1 MSSAPCCANFWSHTI
16 YDWGDVVPPV
26 SYGDGISDAK
36 CVVSGLQM
44 DYRRFQNQ
52 AQLACYTN
60 ERDAIRAYDAATPIT
75 TNLMGT
81 FKDLDY
87 FEWAKEMDVVSWD
100 NYPDMDTPPSFTAM
114 CHDLMR
120 GIGGNKPFMLM
131 EQTPNQ
137 QNWFPFCKVKRPGEV
152 RQLSWQ
158 AVSHGADTVQFFQM
172 KQSIG
177 GCERFHGAVIAH
189 DGTEQSRVFKETAA
203 LGGELDRIG
212 KRIMGSEIRAKVA
225 IMFDWQSYWSL
236 EGCVGPTAGFSY
248 PNEVHRFYRAF
259 WRRNVPVD
267 IIESTTP
274 LDKLKQYDLVVA
286 PALITVLPGVAET
299 LESYVSEGGSFITG
313 YMAGIHDEHDL
324 VVPGGYPGKLRD
336 LMGVWVEEIDALT
349 PDETIEVHGDAVD
362 AKGEIVASIIHREGA
377 RRLAAYGGGEF
388 YAGHSAL
395 TVNTY
400 GKGKAYFVGTPLD
413 ETGMSAFMAPI
424 IKELGLKPLDT
435 PEDVSLSVRYGDD
448 GVRYAF
454 LINNSES
461 GQEAVPGRAQRRCG
475 TAHRPCGRRA
485 GRAQTVRRE
494 RDRTRIIGIGV
505 VTWQD
510 VSDATEY
517 ARASRRTLYWSQVLN
532 SIEDRLDSDMTA
544 KRRILAFEIGTFFTR
559 YVVFED
565 GRMGIPGTI
574 ATPVDSVESFYQALA
589 HIVNG
594 QRAPLDGIAMSVPGF
609 IDVSKQVAVTAGALG
624 MLYKHEIGKEL
635 QEYLDKPVP
644 TWMENDANC
653 AAMAEKLSG
662 NAVKLDDFALIT
674 IDTGIGGALFLDGG
688 IRRGK
693 DWRAGELGMMIPNYE
708 TGGFNTM
715 QNYLSTIVLAEDY
728 AKEFDVPTGSIVPA
742 TLFRR
747 LDEPR
752 VRKIVDE
759 WIDYL
764 AIAIFN
770 TAAATDPECILLGG
784 GICREQ
790 QLLPMV
796 NAALDRIPQWGD
808 FRTSVKRCRHTNNA
822 GLIGA
827 YYAFE
832 TEVGGLTDVP
842 IR

>member
-1 MSSAPCCANFWSHTI
+1 MKPMFDHFLFGGDWNPEQWPEDTWEHDLDMLEDAHINEVTINVFSWALLQLAEDRYDFSMLDKIVALLVKHDFNIVMATGTAALSGWMVRLHPETIRTEQNGTRHVFGGRHNFCPTSPYFRKVSRALAAHVAERYAGTPGLVTWHVCNEYGGGGGLCYCEQCAESFRAWLKDKYGTVEKLNQAWCANFWSHTI
-16 YDWGDVVPPV
+16 IDWADVVPPV

-100 NYPDMDTPPSFTAM
+100 NYPGMDTPPSFTAM

-152 RQLSWQ
+152 RKLSWQ
-158 AVSHGADTVQFFQM
+158 AVAHGADTVQFFQM

-212 KRIMGSEIRAKVA
+212 KRIMGSQIRAKVA

-259 WRRNVPVD
+259 WRRNVSVD

-336 LMGVWVEEIDALT
+336 LMGVWVEEIDALA

-362 AKGEIVASIIHREGA
+362 AKGQIVASIIHREGA
-377 RRLAAYGGGEF
+377 RRLATYGGDEF

-461 GQEAVPGRAQRRCG
+461 DKRLCLDELNG
-475 TAHRPCGRRA
+475 
-485 GRAQTVRRE
+485 
-494 RDRTRIIGIGV
+494 GV
-505 VTWQD
+505 ELLT
-510 VSDATEY
+510 
-517 ARASRRTLYWSQVLN
+517 
-532 SIEDRLDSDMTA
+532 
-544 KRRILAFEIGTFFTR
+544 GH
-559 YVVFED
+559 VVD
-565 GRMGIPGTI
+565 G
-574 ATPVDSVESFYQALA
+574 PVELKPYG
-589 HIVNG
+589 VNV
-594 QRAPLDGIAMSVPGF
+594 I
-609 IDVSKQVAVTAGALG
+609 
-624 MLYKHEIGKEL
+624 
-635 QEYLDKPVP
+635 
-644 TWMENDANC
+644 
-653 AAMAEKLSG
+653 
-662 NAVKLDDFALIT
+662 
-674 IDTGIGGALFLDGG
+674 
-688 IRRGK
+688 
-693 DWRAGELGMMIPNYE
+693 ELG
-708 TGGFNTM
+708 
-715 QNYLSTIVLAEDY
+715 
-728 AKEFDVPTGSIVPA
+728 
-742 TLFRR
+742 
-747 LDEPR
+747 
-752 VRKIVDE
+752 
-759 WIDYL
+759 
-764 AIAIFN
+764 
-770 TAAATDPECILLGG
+770 
-784 GICREQ
+784 
-790 QLLPMV
+790 
-796 NAALDRIPQWGD
+796 
-808 FRTSVKRCRHTNNA
+808 
-822 GLIGA
+822 
-827 YYAFE
+827 
-832 TEVGGLTDVP
+832 
-842 IR
+842 

>member
-1 MSSAPCCANFWSHTI
+1 MKPMFDHFLFGGDWNPEQWPEDTWEHDLDMLEDAHINEVTINVFSWALLQPAEDRYDFSMLDKIVALLVKHDFNIVMATGTAALPGWMVRLHPETIRTEQNGTRHVFGGRHNFCPTSPYFRKASRALAAHVAERYAGTSGLVAWHVCNEYGGGGGLCYCDHCAEAFRTWLKNKYGTVEALNKAWCANFWSHTI

-52 AQLACYTN
+52 AQLACCTN

-100 NYPDMDTPPSFTAM
+100 NYPGMDTPPSFTAM

-152 RQLSWQ
+152 RKLSWQ

-336 LMGVWVEEIDALT
+336 LMGVWVEEIDALA

-461 GQEAVPGRAQRRCG
+461 DKRLCLDELNG
-475 TAHRPCGRRA
+475 
-485 GRAQTVRRE
+485 
-494 RDRTRIIGIGV
+494 GV
-505 VTWQD
+505 ELLT
-510 VSDATEY
+510 
-517 ARASRRTLYWSQVLN
+517 
-532 SIEDRLDSDMTA
+532 
-544 KRRILAFEIGTFFTR
+544 GH
-559 YVVFED
+559 VVD
-565 GRMGIPGTI
+565 G
-574 ATPVDSVESFYQALA
+574 PVELKPYG
-589 HIVNG
+589 VNV
-594 QRAPLDGIAMSVPGF
+594 I
-609 IDVSKQVAVTAGALG
+609 
-624 MLYKHEIGKEL
+624 
-635 QEYLDKPVP
+635 
-644 TWMENDANC
+644 
-653 AAMAEKLSG
+653 
-662 NAVKLDDFALIT
+662 
-674 IDTGIGGALFLDGG
+674 
-688 IRRGK
+688 
-693 DWRAGELGMMIPNYE
+693 ELG
-708 TGGFNTM
+708 
-715 QNYLSTIVLAEDY
+715 
-728 AKEFDVPTGSIVPA
+728 
-742 TLFRR
+742 
-747 LDEPR
+747 
-752 VRKIVDE
+752 
-759 WIDYL
+759 
-764 AIAIFN
+764 
-770 TAAATDPECILLGG
+770 
-784 GICREQ
+784 
-790 QLLPMV
+790 
-796 NAALDRIPQWGD
+796 
-808 FRTSVKRCRHTNNA
+808 
-822 GLIGA
+822 
-827 YYAFE
+827 
-832 TEVGGLTDVP
+832 
-842 IR
+842 

>member
-1 MSSAPCCANFWSHTI
+1 MKPMFDHFLFGGDWNPEQWPEDTWEHDLDMLEDAHINEVTINVFSWALLQPAEDRYDFSMLDKIVALLVKHDFNIVMATGTAALPGWMVRLHPETIRTEQNGTRHVFGGRHNFCPTSPYFRKASRALAAHVAERYAGTSGLVAWHVCNEYGGGGGLCYCDHCAEAFRTWLKNKYGTVEALNKAWCANFWSHTI

-100 NYPDMDTPPSFTAM
+100 NYPGMDTPPSFTAM

-137 QNWFPFCKVKRPGEV
+137 QNWFPFCKVKRSGEV
-152 RQLSWQ
+152 RKLSWQ

-274 LDKLKQYDLVVA
+274 LDKLKQYDLAVA

-336 LMGVWVEEIDALT
+336 LMGVWVEEIDALA

-461 GQEAVPGRAQRRCG
+461 DKRLCLDELNG
-475 TAHRPCGRRA
+475 
-485 GRAQTVRRE
+485 
-494 RDRTRIIGIGV
+494 GV
-505 VTWQD
+505 ELLT
-510 VSDATEY
+510 
-517 ARASRRTLYWSQVLN
+517 
-532 SIEDRLDSDMTA
+532 
-544 KRRILAFEIGTFFTR
+544 GH
-559 YVVFED
+559 VVD
-565 GRMGIPGTI
+565 G
-574 ATPVDSVESFYQALA
+574 PVELKPYG
-589 HIVNG
+589 VNV
-594 QRAPLDGIAMSVPGF
+594 I
-609 IDVSKQVAVTAGALG
+609 
-624 MLYKHEIGKEL
+624 
-635 QEYLDKPVP
+635 
-644 TWMENDANC
+644 
-653 AAMAEKLSG
+653 
-662 NAVKLDDFALIT
+662 
-674 IDTGIGGALFLDGG
+674 
-688 IRRGK
+688 
-693 DWRAGELGMMIPNYE
+693 ELG
-708 TGGFNTM
+708 
-715 QNYLSTIVLAEDY
+715 
-728 AKEFDVPTGSIVPA
+728 
-742 TLFRR
+742 
-747 LDEPR
+747 
-752 VRKIVDE
+752 
-759 WIDYL
+759 
-764 AIAIFN
+764 
-770 TAAATDPECILLGG
+770 
-784 GICREQ
+784 
-790 QLLPMV
+790 
-796 NAALDRIPQWGD
+796 
-808 FRTSVKRCRHTNNA
+808 
-822 GLIGA
+822 
-827 YYAFE
+827 
-832 TEVGGLTDVP
+832 
-842 IR
+842 

>member
-1 MSSAPCCANFWSHTI
+1 MKPMFDHFLFGGDWNPEQWPEDTWEHDLDMLEDAHINEVTINVFSWALLQPAEDRYDFSMLDKIIALLVKHDFNIVMATGTAALPGWMVRLHPETIRTEQNGTRHVFGGRHNFCPTSPYFRKASRALAAHVAERYAGTSGLVAWHVCNEYGGGGGLCYCDHCAEAFRTWLKNKYGTVEALNKAWCANFWSHTI

-100 NYPDMDTPPSFTAM
+100 NYPGMDTPPSFTAM

-137 QNWFPFCKVKRPGEV
+137 QNWFPFCKVKRSGEV
-152 RQLSWQ
+152 RKLSWQ

-336 LMGVWVEEIDALT
+336 LMGVWVEEIDALA

-461 GQEAVPGRAQRRCG
+461 DKRLCLDELNG
-475 TAHRPCGRRA
+475 
-485 GRAQTVRRE
+485 
-494 RDRTRIIGIGV
+494 GV
-505 VTWQD
+505 ELLT
-510 VSDATEY
+510 
-517 ARASRRTLYWSQVLN
+517 
-532 SIEDRLDSDMTA
+532 
-544 KRRILAFEIGTFFTR
+544 GH
-559 YVVFED
+559 VVD
-565 GRMGIPGTI
+565 G
-574 ATPVDSVESFYQALA
+574 PVELKPYG
-589 HIVNG
+589 VNV
-594 QRAPLDGIAMSVPGF
+594 I
-609 IDVSKQVAVTAGALG
+609 
-624 MLYKHEIGKEL
+624 
-635 QEYLDKPVP
+635 
-644 TWMENDANC
+644 
-653 AAMAEKLSG
+653 
-662 NAVKLDDFALIT
+662 
-674 IDTGIGGALFLDGG
+674 
-688 IRRGK
+688 
-693 DWRAGELGMMIPNYE
+693 ELG
-708 TGGFNTM
+708 
-715 QNYLSTIVLAEDY
+715 
-728 AKEFDVPTGSIVPA
+728 
-742 TLFRR
+742 
-747 LDEPR
+747 
-752 VRKIVDE
+752 
-759 WIDYL
+759 
-764 AIAIFN
+764 
-770 TAAATDPECILLGG
+770 
-784 GICREQ
+784 
-790 QLLPMV
+790 
-796 NAALDRIPQWGD
+796 
-808 FRTSVKRCRHTNNA
+808 
-822 GLIGA
+822 
-827 YYAFE
+827 
-832 TEVGGLTDVP
+832 
-842 IR
+842 

>member
-1 MSSAPCCANFWSHTI
+1 MKPMFDHFLFGGDWNPEQWPEDTWEHDLDMLEDAHINEVTINVFSWALLQPAEDRYDFSMLDKIVALLVKHDFNIVMATGTAALPGWMVRLHPETIRTEQNGTRHVFGGRHNFCPTSPYFRKASRALAAHVAERYAGTSGLVAWHVCNEYGGGGGLCYCDHCAEAFRTWLKNKYGTVEALNKAWCANFWSHTI

-100 NYPDMDTPPSFTAM
+100 NYPGMDTPPSFTAM

-152 RQLSWQ
+152 RKLSWQ

-336 LMGVWVEEIDALT
+336 LMGVWVEEIDALA

-388 YAGHSAL
+388 YVGHSAL

-461 GQEAVPGRAQRRCG
+461 DKRLCLDELNG
-475 TAHRPCGRRA
+475 
-485 GRAQTVRRE
+485 
-494 RDRTRIIGIGV
+494 GV
-505 VTWQD
+505 ELLT
-510 VSDATEY
+510 
-517 ARASRRTLYWSQVLN
+517 
-532 SIEDRLDSDMTA
+532 
-544 KRRILAFEIGTFFTR
+544 GH
-559 YVVFED
+559 VVD
-565 GRMGIPGTI
+565 G
-574 ATPVDSVESFYQALA
+574 PVELKPYG
-589 HIVNG
+589 VNV
-594 QRAPLDGIAMSVPGF
+594 I
-609 IDVSKQVAVTAGALG
+609 
-624 MLYKHEIGKEL
+624 
-635 QEYLDKPVP
+635 
-644 TWMENDANC
+644 
-653 AAMAEKLSG
+653 
-662 NAVKLDDFALIT
+662 
-674 IDTGIGGALFLDGG
+674 
-688 IRRGK
+688 
-693 DWRAGELGMMIPNYE
+693 ELG
-708 TGGFNTM
+708 
-715 QNYLSTIVLAEDY
+715 
-728 AKEFDVPTGSIVPA
+728 
-742 TLFRR
+742 
-747 LDEPR
+747 
-752 VRKIVDE
+752 
-759 WIDYL
+759 
-764 AIAIFN
+764 
-770 TAAATDPECILLGG
+770 
-784 GICREQ
+784 
-790 QLLPMV
+790 
-796 NAALDRIPQWGD
+796 
-808 FRTSVKRCRHTNNA
+808 
-822 GLIGA
+822 
-827 YYAFE
+827 
-832 TEVGGLTDVP
+832 
-842 IR
+842 

>member
-1 MSSAPCCANFWSHTI
+1 MKPMFDHFLFGGDWNPEQWPEDTWEHELDMLEDAHINEVTINVFSWALLQPAEDRYDFSMLDKIVALLVKHDFNIVMATGTAALPGWMVRLHPETIRTEQNGTRHVFGGRHNFCPTSPYFRKASRALAAHVAERYAGTSGLVAWHVCNEYGGGGGLCYCDHCAEAFRTWLKNKYGTVEALNKAWCANFWSHTI

-100 NYPDMDTPPSFTAM
+100 NYPGMDTPPSFTAM

-152 RQLSWQ
+152 RKLSWQ

-336 LMGVWVEEIDALT
+336 LMGVWVEEIDALA

-461 GQEAVPGRAQRRCG
+461 DKRLCLDELNG
-475 TAHRPCGRRA
+475 
-485 GRAQTVRRE
+485 
-494 RDRTRIIGIGV
+494 GV
-505 VTWQD
+505 ELLT
-510 VSDATEY
+510 
-517 ARASRRTLYWSQVLN
+517 
-532 SIEDRLDSDMTA
+532 
-544 KRRILAFEIGTFFTR
+544 GH
-559 YVVFED
+559 VVD
-565 GRMGIPGTI
+565 G
-574 ATPVDSVESFYQALA
+574 PVELKPYG
-589 HIVNG
+589 VNV
-594 QRAPLDGIAMSVPGF
+594 I
-609 IDVSKQVAVTAGALG
+609 
-624 MLYKHEIGKEL
+624 
-635 QEYLDKPVP
+635 
-644 TWMENDANC
+644 
-653 AAMAEKLSG
+653 
-662 NAVKLDDFALIT
+662 
-674 IDTGIGGALFLDGG
+674 
-688 IRRGK
+688 
-693 DWRAGELGMMIPNYE
+693 ELG
-708 TGGFNTM
+708 
-715 QNYLSTIVLAEDY
+715 
-728 AKEFDVPTGSIVPA
+728 
-742 TLFRR
+742 
-747 LDEPR
+747 
-752 VRKIVDE
+752 
-759 WIDYL
+759 
-764 AIAIFN
+764 
-770 TAAATDPECILLGG
+770 
-784 GICREQ
+784 
-790 QLLPMV
+790 
-796 NAALDRIPQWGD
+796 
-808 FRTSVKRCRHTNNA
+808 
-822 GLIGA
+822 
-827 YYAFE
+827 
-832 TEVGGLTDVP
+832 
-842 IR
+842 

>member
-1 MSSAPCCANFWSHTI
+1 MLEDAHINEVTINVFSWALLQPAEDRYDFSMLDKIVALLVKHDFNIVMATGTAALPGWMVRLHPETIRTEQNGTRHVFGGRHNFCPTSPYFRKASRALAAHVAERYAGTSGLVAWHVCNEYGGGGGLCYCDHCAEAFRTWLKNKYGTVEALNKAWCANFWSHTI

-100 NYPDMDTPPSFTAM
+100 NYPGMDTPPSFTAM

-152 RQLSWQ
+152 RKLSWQ

-336 LMGVWVEEIDALT
+336 LMGVWVEEIDALA

-461 GQEAVPGRAQRRCG
+461 DKRLCLDELNG
-475 TAHRPCGRRA
+475 
-485 GRAQTVRRE
+485 
-494 RDRTRIIGIGV
+494 GV
-505 VTWQD
+505 ELLT
-510 VSDATEY
+510 
-517 ARASRRTLYWSQVLN
+517 
-532 SIEDRLDSDMTA
+532 
-544 KRRILAFEIGTFFTR
+544 GH
-559 YVVFED
+559 VVD
-565 GRMGIPGTI
+565 G
-574 ATPVDSVESFYQALA
+574 PVELKPYG
-589 HIVNG
+589 VNV
-594 QRAPLDGIAMSVPGF
+594 I
-609 IDVSKQVAVTAGALG
+609 
-624 MLYKHEIGKEL
+624 
-635 QEYLDKPVP
+635 
-644 TWMENDANC
+644 
-653 AAMAEKLSG
+653 
-662 NAVKLDDFALIT
+662 
-674 IDTGIGGALFLDGG
+674 
-688 IRRGK
+688 
-693 DWRAGELGMMIPNYE
+693 ELG
-708 TGGFNTM
+708 
-715 QNYLSTIVLAEDY
+715 
-728 AKEFDVPTGSIVPA
+728 
-742 TLFRR
+742 
-747 LDEPR
+747 
-752 VRKIVDE
+752 
-759 WIDYL
+759 
-764 AIAIFN
+764 
-770 TAAATDPECILLGG
+770 
-784 GICREQ
+784 
-790 QLLPMV
+790 
-796 NAALDRIPQWGD
+796 
-808 FRTSVKRCRHTNNA
+808 
-822 GLIGA
+822 
-827 YYAFE
+827 
-832 TEVGGLTDVP
+832 
-842 IR
+842 

>member
-1 MSSAPCCANFWSHTI
+1 MKPMFDHFLFGGDWNPEQWPEDTWEHDLDMLEDAHINEVTINVFSWALLQPAEDRYDFSMLDKIVALLVKHDFNIVMATGTAALPGWMVRLHPETIRTEQNGTRHVFGGRHNFCPTSPYFRKASRALAAHVAERYAGTSGLVAWHVCNEYGGGGGLCYCDHCAEALRTWLKNKYGTVEALNKAWCANFWSHTI

-100 NYPDMDTPPSFTAM
+100 NYPGMDTPPSFTAM

-152 RQLSWQ
+152 RKLSWQ

-336 LMGVWVEEIDALT
+336 LMGVWVEEIDALA

-461 GQEAVPGRAQRRCG
+461 DKRLCLDELNG
-475 TAHRPCGRRA
+475 
-485 GRAQTVRRE
+485 
-494 RDRTRIIGIGV
+494 GV
-505 VTWQD
+505 ELLT
-510 VSDATEY
+510 
-517 ARASRRTLYWSQVLN
+517 
-532 SIEDRLDSDMTA
+532 
-544 KRRILAFEIGTFFTR
+544 GH
-559 YVVFED
+559 VVD
-565 GRMGIPGTI
+565 G
-574 ATPVDSVESFYQALA
+574 PVELKPYG
-589 HIVNG
+589 VNV
-594 QRAPLDGIAMSVPGF
+594 I
-609 IDVSKQVAVTAGALG
+609 
-624 MLYKHEIGKEL
+624 
-635 QEYLDKPVP
+635 
-644 TWMENDANC
+644 
-653 AAMAEKLSG
+653 
-662 NAVKLDDFALIT
+662 
-674 IDTGIGGALFLDGG
+674 
-688 IRRGK
+688 
-693 DWRAGELGMMIPNYE
+693 ELG
-708 TGGFNTM
+708 
-715 QNYLSTIVLAEDY
+715 
-728 AKEFDVPTGSIVPA
+728 
-742 TLFRR
+742 
-747 LDEPR
+747 
-752 VRKIVDE
+752 
-759 WIDYL
+759 
-764 AIAIFN
+764 
-770 TAAATDPECILLGG
+770 
-784 GICREQ
+784 
-790 QLLPMV
+790 
-796 NAALDRIPQWGD
+796 
-808 FRTSVKRCRHTNNA
+808 
-822 GLIGA
+822 
-827 YYAFE
+827 
-832 TEVGGLTDVP
+832 
-842 IR
+842 

>member
-1 MSSAPCCANFWSHTI
+1 MKPMFDHFLFGGDWNPEQWPEDTWEHDLDMLEDAHINEVTINVFSWALLQPAEDRYDFSMLDKIVALLVKHDFNIVMATGTAALPGWMVRLHPETIRTEQNGTRHVFGGRHNFCPTSPYFRKTSRALAAHVAERYAGTSGLVAWHVCNEYGGGGGLCYCDHCAEAFRTWLKNKYGTVEALNKAWCANFWSHTI

-60 ERDAIRAYDAATPIT
+60 ERDSIRAYDAATPIT

-100 NYPDMDTPPSFTAM
+100 NYPGMDTPPSFTAM

-152 RQLSWQ
+152 RKLSWQ

-336 LMGVWVEEIDALT
+336 LMGVWVEEIDALA

-377 RRLAAYGGGEF
+377 RR
-388 YAGHSAL
+388 
-395 TVNTY
+395 
-400 GKGKAYFVGTPLD
+400 
-413 ETGMSAFMAPI
+413 
-424 IKELGLKPLDT
+424 
-435 PEDVSLSVRYGDD
+435 
-448 GVRYAF
+448 
-454 LINNSES
+454 
-461 GQEAVPGRAQRRCG
+461 
-475 TAHRPCGRRA
+475 
-485 GRAQTVRRE
+485 
-494 RDRTRIIGIGV
+494 
-505 VTWQD
+505 
-510 VSDATEY
+510 
-517 ARASRRTLYWSQVLN
+517 
-532 SIEDRLDSDMTA
+532 
-544 KRRILAFEIGTFFTR
+544 
-559 YVVFED
+559 
-565 GRMGIPGTI
+565 
-574 ATPVDSVESFYQALA
+574 
-589 HIVNG
+589 
-594 QRAPLDGIAMSVPGF
+594 
-609 IDVSKQVAVTAGALG
+609 
-624 MLYKHEIGKEL
+624 
-635 QEYLDKPVP
+635 
-644 TWMENDANC
+644 
-653 AAMAEKLSG
+653 
-662 NAVKLDDFALIT
+662 
-674 IDTGIGGALFLDGG
+674 
-688 IRRGK
+688 
-693 DWRAGELGMMIPNYE
+693 
-708 TGGFNTM
+708 
-715 QNYLSTIVLAEDY
+715 
-728 AKEFDVPTGSIVPA
+728 
-742 TLFRR
+742 
-747 LDEPR
+747 
-752 VRKIVDE
+752 
-759 WIDYL
+759 
-764 AIAIFN
+764 
-770 TAAATDPECILLGG
+770 
-784 GICREQ
+784 
-790 QLLPMV
+790 
-796 NAALDRIPQWGD
+796 DRIRPRKSPDAILVTG
-808 FRTSVKRCRHTNNA
+808 
-822 GLIGA
+822 
-827 YYAFE
+827 FE
-832 TEVGGLTDVP
+832 LY
-842 IR
+842 

>member
-1 MSSAPCCANFWSHTI
+1 MKPMFDHFLFGGDWNPEQWPEDTWEHDLDMLEDAHINEVTINVFSWALLQPAEDRYDFSMLDKIVALLVKHDFNIVMATGTAALPGWMVRLHPETIRTEQNGTRHVFGGRHNFCPTSPYFRKASRALAAHVAERYAGTSGLVAWHVCNEYGGGGGLCYCDHCAEAFRTWLKNKYGTVEALNKAWCANFWSHTI

-44 DYRRFQNQ
+44 DYRRFQSQ

-100 NYPDMDTPPSFTAM
+100 NYPGMDTPPSFTAM

-137 QNWFPFCKVKRPGEV
+137 QNWFPFCKVKRSGEV
-152 RQLSWQ
+152 RKLSWQ

-236 EGCVGPTAGFSY
+236 EGCVGPIAGFSY

-336 LMGVWVEEIDALT
+336 LMGVWVEEIDALA

-461 GQEAVPGRAQRRCG
+461 DKRLCLDELNG
-475 TAHRPCGRRA
+475 
-485 GRAQTVRRE
+485 
-494 RDRTRIIGIGV
+494 GV
-505 VTWQD
+505 ELLT
-510 VSDATEY
+510 
-517 ARASRRTLYWSQVLN
+517 
-532 SIEDRLDSDMTA
+532 
-544 KRRILAFEIGTFFTR
+544 GH
-559 YVVFED
+559 VVD
-565 GRMGIPGTI
+565 G
-574 ATPVDSVESFYQALA
+574 PVELKPYG
-589 HIVNG
+589 VNV
-594 QRAPLDGIAMSVPGF
+594 I
-609 IDVSKQVAVTAGALG
+609 
-624 MLYKHEIGKEL
+624 
-635 QEYLDKPVP
+635 
-644 TWMENDANC
+644 
-653 AAMAEKLSG
+653 
-662 NAVKLDDFALIT
+662 
-674 IDTGIGGALFLDGG
+674 
-688 IRRGK
+688 
-693 DWRAGELGMMIPNYE
+693 ELG
-708 TGGFNTM
+708 
-715 QNYLSTIVLAEDY
+715 
-728 AKEFDVPTGSIVPA
+728 
-742 TLFRR
+742 
-747 LDEPR
+747 
-752 VRKIVDE
+752 
-759 WIDYL
+759 
-764 AIAIFN
+764 
-770 TAAATDPECILLGG
+770 
-784 GICREQ
+784 
-790 QLLPMV
+790 
-796 NAALDRIPQWGD
+796 
-808 FRTSVKRCRHTNNA
+808 
-822 GLIGA
+822 
-827 YYAFE
+827 
-832 TEVGGLTDVP
+832 
-842 IR
+842 

>member
-1 MSSAPCCANFWSHTI
+1 MKPMFDHFLFGGDWNPEQWPEDTWEHDLDMLEDAHINEVTINVFSWALLQPAEDRYDFSMLDKIVALLVKHDFNIVMATGTAALPGWMVRLHPETIRTEQNGTRHVFGGRHNFCPTSPYFRKASRALAAHVAERYAGTSGLVAWHVCNEYGGGGGLCYCDHCAEAFRTWLKNKYGTVEALNKAWCANFWSHTI

-100 NYPDMDTPPSFTAM
+100 NYPGMDTPPSFTAM

-152 RQLSWQ
+152 RKLSWQ
-158 AVSHGADTVQFFQM
+158 AVSHGADAVQFFQM

-336 LMGVWVEEIDALT
+336 LMGVWVEEIDALA
-349 PDETIEVHGDAVD
+349 PDETIEVHGDAVG

-461 GQEAVPGRAQRRCG
+461 DKRLCLDELNG
-475 TAHRPCGRRA
+475 
-485 GRAQTVRRE
+485 
-494 RDRTRIIGIGV
+494 GV
-505 VTWQD
+505 ELLT
-510 VSDATEY
+510 
-517 ARASRRTLYWSQVLN
+517 
-532 SIEDRLDSDMTA
+532 
-544 KRRILAFEIGTFFTR
+544 GH
-559 YVVFED
+559 VVD
-565 GRMGIPGTI
+565 G
-574 ATPVDSVESFYQALA
+574 PVELKPYG
-589 HIVNG
+589 VNV
-594 QRAPLDGIAMSVPGF
+594 I
-609 IDVSKQVAVTAGALG
+609 
-624 MLYKHEIGKEL
+624 
-635 QEYLDKPVP
+635 
-644 TWMENDANC
+644 
-653 AAMAEKLSG
+653 
-662 NAVKLDDFALIT
+662 
-674 IDTGIGGALFLDGG
+674 
-688 IRRGK
+688 
-693 DWRAGELGMMIPNYE
+693 ELG
-708 TGGFNTM
+708 
-715 QNYLSTIVLAEDY
+715 
-728 AKEFDVPTGSIVPA
+728 
-742 TLFRR
+742 
-747 LDEPR
+747 
-752 VRKIVDE
+752 
-759 WIDYL
+759 
-764 AIAIFN
+764 
-770 TAAATDPECILLGG
+770 
-784 GICREQ
+784 
-790 QLLPMV
+790 
-796 NAALDRIPQWGD
+796 
-808 FRTSVKRCRHTNNA
+808 
-822 GLIGA
+822 
-827 YYAFE
+827 
-832 TEVGGLTDVP
+832 
-842 IR
+842 

>member
-1 MSSAPCCANFWSHTI
+1 MKPMFGHFLFGGDWNPEQWPEDTWEHDLDMLEDAHINEVTINVFSWALLQPAEDRYDFSMLDKIVALLVKHDFNIVMATGTAALPGWMVRLHPETIRTEQNGTHHVFGGRHNFCPTSPYFRKASRALAAHVAERYAGTSGLVAWHVCNEYGGGGGLCYCDHCAEAFRTWLKNKYGTVEALNKAWCANFWSHTI

-100 NYPDMDTPPSFTAM
+100 NYPGMGTPPSFTAM

-152 RQLSWQ
+152 RKLSWQ

-236 EGCVGPTAGFSY
+236 EGCIGPTAGFSY

-336 LMGVWVEEIDALT
+336 LMGVWVEEIDALA

-461 GQEAVPGRAQRRCG
+461 DKRLCLDELNG
-475 TAHRPCGRRA
+475 
-485 GRAQTVRRE
+485 
-494 RDRTRIIGIGV
+494 GV
-505 VTWQD
+505 ELLT
-510 VSDATEY
+510 
-517 ARASRRTLYWSQVLN
+517 
-532 SIEDRLDSDMTA
+532 
-544 KRRILAFEIGTFFTR
+544 GH
-559 YVVFED
+559 VVD
-565 GRMGIPGTI
+565 G
-574 ATPVDSVESFYQALA
+574 PVELKPYG
-589 HIVNG
+589 VNV
-594 QRAPLDGIAMSVPGF
+594 I
-609 IDVSKQVAVTAGALG
+609 
-624 MLYKHEIGKEL
+624 
-635 QEYLDKPVP
+635 
-644 TWMENDANC
+644 
-653 AAMAEKLSG
+653 
-662 NAVKLDDFALIT
+662 
-674 IDTGIGGALFLDGG
+674 
-688 IRRGK
+688 
-693 DWRAGELGMMIPNYE
+693 ELG
-708 TGGFNTM
+708 
-715 QNYLSTIVLAEDY
+715 
-728 AKEFDVPTGSIVPA
+728 
-742 TLFRR
+742 
-747 LDEPR
+747 
-752 VRKIVDE
+752 
-759 WIDYL
+759 
-764 AIAIFN
+764 
-770 TAAATDPECILLGG
+770 
-784 GICREQ
+784 
-790 QLLPMV
+790 
-796 NAALDRIPQWGD
+796 
-808 FRTSVKRCRHTNNA
+808 
-822 GLIGA
+822 
-827 YYAFE
+827 
-832 TEVGGLTDVP
+832 
-842 IR
+842 

>member
-1 MSSAPCCANFWSHTI
+1 MKPMFDHFLFGGDWNPEQWPEDTWEHDLDMLEDAHINEVTINVFSWALLQPAEDRYDFSMLDKIVALLVKHDFNIVMATGTAALPGWMVRLHPETIRTEQNGTRHVFGERHNFCPTSPYFRKASRALAAHVAERYAGTSGLVAWHVCNEYGGGGGLCYCDHCAEAFRTWLKNKYGTVEALNKAWCANFWSHTI

-100 NYPDMDTPPSFTAM
+100 NYPGMDTPPSFTAM

-152 RQLSWQ
+152 RKLSWQ

-236 EGCVGPTAGFSY
+236 EGCVGPTTGFNY
-248 PNEVHRFYRAF
+248 PNEVHRFYRAL

-267 IIESTTP
+267 MIASTTP
-274 LDKLKQYDLVVA
+274 LARLSQYDLAIA

-299 LESYVSEGGSFITG
+299 LEAYVADGGTFITG

-324 VVPGGYPGKLRD
+324 VVPGGYPGKLRR
-336 LMGVWVEEIDALT
+336 LMGVWVEEIDALA
-349 PDETIEVHGDAVD
+349 PGETIEVHGGTVD

-377 RRLAAYGGGEF
+377 ERLATYGGDEF

-395 TVNTY
+395 TVNAY

-424 IKELGLKPLDT
+424 IKELDLKSLDT
-435 PEDVSLSVRYGDD
+435 PEDVSLSVRYGD
-448 GVRYAF
+448 GGTRYAF
-454 LINNSES
+454 LINNSAADKRLCLSELN
-461 GQEAVPGRAQRRCG
+461 GG
-475 TAHRPCGRRA
+475 TELLTG
-485 GRAQTVRRE
+485 TVINDLIE
-494 RDRTRIIGIGV
+494 LKPYGV
-505 VTWQD
+505 D
-510 VSDATEY
+510 V
-517 ARASRRTLYWSQVLN
+517 
-532 SIEDRLDSDMTA
+532 
-544 KRRILAFEIGTFFTR
+544 
-559 YVVFED
+559 
-565 GRMGIPGTI
+565 I
-574 ATPVDSVESFYQALA
+574 AL
-589 HIVNG
+589 
-594 QRAPLDGIAMSVPGF
+594 R
-609 IDVSKQVAVTAGALG
+609 
-624 MLYKHEIGKEL
+624 
-635 QEYLDKPVP
+635 
-644 TWMENDANC
+644 
-653 AAMAEKLSG
+653 
-662 NAVKLDDFALIT
+662 
-674 IDTGIGGALFLDGG
+674 
-688 IRRGK
+688 
-693 DWRAGELGMMIPNYE
+693 
-708 TGGFNTM
+708 
-715 QNYLSTIVLAEDY
+715 
-728 AKEFDVPTGSIVPA
+728 
-742 TLFRR
+742 
-747 LDEPR
+747 
-752 VRKIVDE
+752 
-759 WIDYL
+759 
-764 AIAIFN
+764 
-770 TAAATDPECILLGG
+770 
-784 GICREQ
+784 
-790 QLLPMV
+790 
-796 NAALDRIPQWGD
+796 
-808 FRTSVKRCRHTNNA
+808 
-822 GLIGA
+822 
-827 YYAFE
+827 
-832 TEVGGLTDVP
+832 
-842 IR
+842 

>member
-1 MSSAPCCANFWSHTI
+1 MKPMFDHFLFGGDWNPEQWPEDTWEHDLDMLEDAHINEVTINVFSWALLQPAEDRYDFSMLDKIVALLVKHDFNIVMATGTAALPGWMVRLHPETIRTEQNGTRHVFGGRHNFCPTSPYFRKASRALAAHVAERYAGTSGLVAWHVCNEYGGGGGLCYCDHCAEAFRTWLKNKYGTVEALNKAWCANFWSHTI

-100 NYPDMDTPPSFTAM
+100 NYPGMDTPPSFTAM

-152 RQLSWQ
+152 RKLSWQ
-158 AVSHGADTVQFFQM
+158 AVSHGADAVQFFQM

-336 LMGVWVEEIDALT
+336 LMGVWVEEIDALA

-461 GQEAVPGRAQRRCG
+461 DKRLCLDELNG
-475 TAHRPCGRRA
+475 
-485 GRAQTVRRE
+485 
-494 RDRTRIIGIGV
+494 GV
-505 VTWQD
+505 ELLT
-510 VSDATEY
+510 
-517 ARASRRTLYWSQVLN
+517 
-532 SIEDRLDSDMTA
+532 
-544 KRRILAFEIGTFFTR
+544 GH
-559 YVVFED
+559 VVD
-565 GRMGIPGTI
+565 G
-574 ATPVDSVESFYQALA
+574 PVELKPYG
-589 HIVNG
+589 VNV
-594 QRAPLDGIAMSVPGF
+594 I
-609 IDVSKQVAVTAGALG
+609 
-624 MLYKHEIGKEL
+624 
-635 QEYLDKPVP
+635 
-644 TWMENDANC
+644 
-653 AAMAEKLSG
+653 
-662 NAVKLDDFALIT
+662 
-674 IDTGIGGALFLDGG
+674 
-688 IRRGK
+688 
-693 DWRAGELGMMIPNYE
+693 ELG
-708 TGGFNTM
+708 
-715 QNYLSTIVLAEDY
+715 
-728 AKEFDVPTGSIVPA
+728 
-742 TLFRR
+742 
-747 LDEPR
+747 
-752 VRKIVDE
+752 
-759 WIDYL
+759 
-764 AIAIFN
+764 
-770 TAAATDPECILLGG
+770 
-784 GICREQ
+784 
-790 QLLPMV
+790 
-796 NAALDRIPQWGD
+796 
-808 FRTSVKRCRHTNNA
+808 
-822 GLIGA
+822 
-827 YYAFE
+827 
-832 TEVGGLTDVP
+832 
-842 IR
+842 

>member
-1 MSSAPCCANFWSHTI
+1 MKPMFGHFLFGGDWNPEQWPEDTWEHDLDMLEDAHINEVTINVFSWALLQPAEDRYDFSMLDKIVALLVKHDFNIVMATGTAALPGWMVRLHPETIRTEQNGTRHVFGGRHNFCPTSPYFRKASRALAAHVAERYAGTSGLVAWHVCNEYGGGGGLCYCDRCAEAFRTWLKNKYGTVEALNKAWCANFWSHTI

-100 NYPDMDTPPSFTAM
+100 NYPGMDTPPSFTAM

-152 RQLSWQ
+152 RKLSWQ

-336 LMGVWVEEIDALT
+336 LMGVWVEEIDALA

-448 GVRYAF
+448 GVRCAF

-461 GQEAVPGRAQRRCG
+461 DKRLCLDELNG
-475 TAHRPCGRRA
+475 
-485 GRAQTVRRE
+485 
-494 RDRTRIIGIGV
+494 GV
-505 VTWQD
+505 ELLT
-510 VSDATEY
+510 
-517 ARASRRTLYWSQVLN
+517 
-532 SIEDRLDSDMTA
+532 
-544 KRRILAFEIGTFFTR
+544 GH
-559 YVVFED
+559 VVD
-565 GRMGIPGTI
+565 G
-574 ATPVDSVESFYQALA
+574 PVELKPYG
-589 HIVNG
+589 VNV
-594 QRAPLDGIAMSVPGF
+594 I
-609 IDVSKQVAVTAGALG
+609 
-624 MLYKHEIGKEL
+624 
-635 QEYLDKPVP
+635 
-644 TWMENDANC
+644 
-653 AAMAEKLSG
+653 
-662 NAVKLDDFALIT
+662 
-674 IDTGIGGALFLDGG
+674 
-688 IRRGK
+688 
-693 DWRAGELGMMIPNYE
+693 ELG
-708 TGGFNTM
+708 
-715 QNYLSTIVLAEDY
+715 
-728 AKEFDVPTGSIVPA
+728 
-742 TLFRR
+742 
-747 LDEPR
+747 
-752 VRKIVDE
+752 
-759 WIDYL
+759 
-764 AIAIFN
+764 
-770 TAAATDPECILLGG
+770 
-784 GICREQ
+784 
-790 QLLPMV
+790 
-796 NAALDRIPQWGD
+796 
-808 FRTSVKRCRHTNNA
+808 
-822 GLIGA
+822 
-827 YYAFE
+827 
-832 TEVGGLTDVP
+832 
-842 IR
+842 

>member
-1 MSSAPCCANFWSHTI
+1 MKPMFDHFLFGGDWNPEQWPEDTWEHDLDMLEDAHINEVTINVFSWALLQPAEDRYDFSMLDKIVALLVKHDFNIVMATGTAALPGWMVRLHPETIRTEQNGTRHVFGGRHNFCPTSPYFRKASRALAAHVAERYAGTSGLVAWHVCNEYGGGGGLCYCDHCAEAFRTWLKNKYGTVEALNKAWCANFWSHTI

-100 NYPDMDTPPSFTAM
+100 NYPGMDTPPSFTAM

-152 RQLSWQ
+152 RKLSWQ

-225 IMFDWQSYWSL
+225 IVFDWQSYWSL

-336 LMGVWVEEIDALT
+336 LMGVWVEEIDALA

-461 GQEAVPGRAQRRCG
+461 DKRLCLDELNG
-475 TAHRPCGRRA
+475 
-485 GRAQTVRRE
+485 
-494 RDRTRIIGIGV
+494 GV
-505 VTWQD
+505 ELLT
-510 VSDATEY
+510 
-517 ARASRRTLYWSQVLN
+517 
-532 SIEDRLDSDMTA
+532 
-544 KRRILAFEIGTFFTR
+544 GH
-559 YVVFED
+559 VVD
-565 GRMGIPGTI
+565 G
-574 ATPVDSVESFYQALA
+574 PVELKPYG
-589 HIVNG
+589 VNV
-594 QRAPLDGIAMSVPGF
+594 I
-609 IDVSKQVAVTAGALG
+609 
-624 MLYKHEIGKEL
+624 
-635 QEYLDKPVP
+635 
-644 TWMENDANC
+644 
-653 AAMAEKLSG
+653 
-662 NAVKLDDFALIT
+662 
-674 IDTGIGGALFLDGG
+674 
-688 IRRGK
+688 
-693 DWRAGELGMMIPNYE
+693 ELG
-708 TGGFNTM
+708 
-715 QNYLSTIVLAEDY
+715 
-728 AKEFDVPTGSIVPA
+728 
-742 TLFRR
+742 
-747 LDEPR
+747 
-752 VRKIVDE
+752 
-759 WIDYL
+759 
-764 AIAIFN
+764 
-770 TAAATDPECILLGG
+770 
-784 GICREQ
+784 
-790 QLLPMV
+790 
-796 NAALDRIPQWGD
+796 
-808 FRTSVKRCRHTNNA
+808 
-822 GLIGA
+822 
-827 YYAFE
+827 
-832 TEVGGLTDVP
+832 
-842 IR
+842 